1 VPFGYLN
8 TTAIVAVC
16 TLFALAPRR
25 RREPSQGNVSYWLG
39 FLVDELPFLAFYV
52 LLASTALAIG
62 QGDIDSPVGWT
73 AFALAVLATV
83 GLVAVVRRGWQAGPA
98 VDHALHE
105 ALGAQWR
112 TQLDPGLAAGLRRRL
127 PLVRIL
133 VVPFLF
139 RRRDVERVANI
150 PYGEAGKRNLLDVY
164 RRRSRPSGGPTL
176 IHLHGGAFR
185 SGAKNRQARALLHRL
200 ASQGWLCISAN
211 YRLRPAATFPDHL
224 IDAKKVIAWVR
235 EHGREYGGDPALV
248 LVAGSSAGGHL
259 AALAALTPNDPAFQ
273 PGFESVDTSVAAAI
287 GLGSYYAGTGSED
300 AQPSSP
306 LAYIRGQAPPFFVAH
321 GELDTLVPVGD
332 ARRFVESLRSS
343 STNPVVYAELPGGQH
358 SFDLF
363 HSIRFERV
371 VDGIEAFAA
380 WVRSRP
386 S

>member
-1 VPFGYLN
+1 MPFGYLN

-39 FLVDELPFLAFYV
+39 FLVNELPFLAFYV
-52 LLASTALAIG
+52 VLASTALAIG

-83 GLVAVVRRGWQAGPA
+83 GLVAVVRRGWRAGPA
-98 VDHALHE
+98 VDHALRE
-105 ALGAQWR
+105 ASARTGAPSSTPGWRQVCAAAYRSSASWSCPSSSAAAMWNGWR
-112 TQLDPGLAAGLRRRL
+112 TSHTARRASEICSTSIAVARIRPAGPADSPARW
-127 PLVRIL
+127 
-133 VVPFLF
+133 
-139 RRRDVERVANI
+139 
-150 PYGEAGKRNLLDVY
+150 
-164 RRRSRPSGGPTL
+164 
-176 IHLHGGAFR
+176 AFR
-185 SGAKNRQARALLHRL
+185 SGAKNRQARALLYRL

-224 IDAKKVIAWVR
+224 IDAKKVIAWAR

-287 GLGSYYAGTGSED
+287 GLGSYYAGTGDED

-332 ARRFVESLRSS
+332 ARRFVEQLAEQLP
-343 STNPVVYAELPGGQH
+343 NPVVYAELPGGQH

-380 WVRSRP
+380 WVRSRT